1 MTFNANKAQKTTTKI
16 DISPL
21 SAKIKRSDRIMVL
34 GSCFATNIGGKLI
47 DEGYDVCVNP
57 FGTLFNPASIYA
69 SIERL
74 RNGRPFTAEECVQM
88 GAGSPLICSFSH
100 YTKFARA
107 SAEEFLANAN
117 EALEKACEF
126 WRSCNKVIVT
136 FGTAWVFRWMGPLP
150 GGSGPECRKG
160 TIVSNCLKR
169 DAKEFRRER
178 LSVDDIVRLWKDE
191 PFEGENKEWIFTVS
205 PIRHFKD
212 GAHGNQLSKAT
223 LLLAVDEIVDHLCRR
238 QGANAAEYFPSYE
251 IVLDELRDYSWY
263 AEDLVHPSPEAVD
276 YIWLRFKESCTRREK

>member
-1 MTFNANKAQKTTTKI
+1 MAQKNTTKI
-16 DISPL
+16 DTTPFPVRIE
-21 SAKIKRSDRIMVL
+21 KTDRIMVL
-34 GSCFATNIGGKLI
+34 GSCFAANIGAKLI
-47 DEGYDVCVNP
+47 EEGYDVCVNP

-69 SIERL
+69 SIERM
-74 RNGRPFTAEECVQM
+74 RSGRSFTAEECVQM
-88 GAGSPLICSFSH
+88 GAGSALVCSFSH

-107 SAEEFLANAN
+107 TVEEFLANAN

-126 WRSCNKVIVT
+126 WRSCNKIIVT

-150 GGSGPECRKG
+150 GVSGPGCRKG

-178 LSVDDIVRLWKDE
+178 LTMSEIIQMWKDD
-191 PFEGENKEWIFTVS
+191 PLEGENKEWIFTVS

-212 GAHGNQLSKAT
+212 GAHGNQISKAT
-223 LLLAVDEIVDHLCRR
+223 LLLAVDEIVSSLCRR
-238 QGANAAEYFPSYE
+238 QGAGAAEYFPSYE

-263 AEDLVHPSPEAVD
+263 AEDLVHPSQAAVD
-276 YIWLRFKESCTRREK
+276 YIWKRFKESHL

>member
-1 MTFNANKAQKTTTKI
+1 MAQKNTTKI
-16 DISPL
+16 DTTQCTVTIV
-21 SAKIKRSDRIMVL
+21 KTDRIMVL
-34 GSCFATNIGGKLI
+34 GSCFAANIGKKLEE
-47 DEGYDVCVNP
+47 EGYDVCVNP
-57 FGTLFNPASIYA
+57 FGTLFNPASVYA
-69 SIERL
+69 SIERM
-74 RNGRPFTAEECVQM
+74 RSGEPFTAGECVQM

-107 SAEEFLANAN
+107 SVEEFLANAN

-150 GGSGPECRKG
+150 GGSGPERRMG

-178 LSVDDIVRLWKDE
+178 LSVEEIVSLWKDE

-212 GAHGNQLSKAT
+212 GAHGNQISKAT
-223 LLLAVDEIVDHLCRR
+223 LLLAVDEIVGNLCLR
-238 QGANAAEYFPSYE
+238 QGADAAEYFPSYE

-263 AEDLVHPSPEAVD
+263 AEDLVHPSLQAVD
-276 YIWLRFKESCTRREK
+276 YIWQRFKESHL

>member
-1 MTFNANKAQKTTTKI
+1 MTFSTKIAQKITTKT
-16 DISPL
+16 DIPPCTVSL
-21 SAKIKRSDRIMVL
+21 KRTDRIMVL
-34 GSCFATNIGGKLI
+34 GSCFAANIGAKLI
-47 DEGYDVCVNP
+47 EEGYDVCVNP

-69 SIERL
+69 SIERM
-74 RNGRPFTAEECVQM
+74 RSGRLFTAEECVQM
-88 GAGSPLICSFSH
+88 GAGSALVCSFSH

-107 SAEEFLANAN
+107 TVEEFLADAN

-126 WRSCNKVIVT
+126 WRSCNKIIVT

-150 GGSGPECRKG
+150 GGSGPGCRKG

-178 LSVDDIVRLWKDE
+178 LSVNDIVQLWKNE
-191 PFEGENKEWIFTVS
+191 PFQDEHKEWIFTVS

-212 GAHGNQLSKAT
+212 GAHGNQISKAT
-223 LLLAVDEIVDHLCRR
+223 LLLAVDEIVSNMDRR
-238 QGANAAEYFPSYE
+238 QEAGAAEYFPSYE

-263 AEDLVHPSPEAVD
+263 AEDLVHPSQAAVD
-276 YIWLRFKESCTRREK
+276 YIWKRFKESHL

>member
-1 MTFNANKAQKTTTKI
+1 MAQKNTTKI
-16 DISPL
+16 DTTPFPV
-21 SAKIKRSDRIMVL
+21 KIEKTDRIMVL
-34 GSCFATNIGGKLI
+34 GSCFAANIGAKLI
-47 DEGYDVCVNP
+47 EEGYDVCVNP

-69 SIERL
+69 SIERM
-74 RNGRPFTAEECVQM
+74 RSGRLFTAEECVQM
-88 GAGSPLICSFSH
+88 GAGSALVCSFSH

-107 SAEEFLANAN
+107 TVEEFLADAN

-150 GGSGPECRKG
+150 GGSGPGCRKG

-178 LSVDDIVRLWKDE
+178 LTMSEIIQMWKDD
-191 PFEGENKEWIFTVS
+191 PLEGENKEWIFTVS

-212 GAHGNQLSKAT
+212 GAHGNQISKAT
-223 LLLAVDEIVDHLCRR
+223 LLLAVDEIVSSLCRR
-238 QGANAAEYFPSYE
+238 QGAGAAEYFPSYE

-263 AEDLVHPSPEAVD
+263 AEDLVHPSQAAVD
-276 YIWLRFKESCTRREK
+276 YIWKRFKESHL